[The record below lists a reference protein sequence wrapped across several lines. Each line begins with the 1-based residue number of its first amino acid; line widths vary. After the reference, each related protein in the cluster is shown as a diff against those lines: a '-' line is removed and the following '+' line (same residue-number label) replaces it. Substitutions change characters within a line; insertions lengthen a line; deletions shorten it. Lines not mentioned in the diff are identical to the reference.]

1 MIVFLIR
8 TKNFEN
14 KETII
19 SSKPL
24 LKTFDLSVCVVTVE
38 GVVSGHPRDAIK
50 MSVTGAMVLVSGH

>member
-1 MIVFLIR
+1 M
-8 TKNFEN
+8 FES